1 MKEHE
6 VRHADAREGFDHAE
20 PKSGAIL
27 GLAIGAVISL
37 AVIIGALSVYFN
49 SVWQHA
55 VYEQVLSVPSE
66 TLQEQRNREQWM
78 LTHYGYSDKQKG
90 LVRIPVDRAM
100 ELFAKEASE
109 GKLFYPAKPTL
120 PKPEE
125 PAAAPGAPAT
135 PPAAGQK
142 Q

>member
-6 VRHADAREGFDHAE
+6 VRHADPREGFDHGE
-20 PKSGAIL
+20 PKAKAVF
-27 GLAIGAVISL
+27 GLAVGAVISL
-37 AVIIGALSVYFN
+37 AVIIGAISVYFN
-49 SVWQHA
+49 KVWQDA
-55 VYEQVLSVPSE
+55 VTEKILTVPSE
-66 TLQEQRNREQWM
+66 QLQDLRNRENWM
-78 LTHYGYSDKQKG
+78 MTHYGYADKQKG

-100 ELFAKEASE
+100 ELFAKEAAD

-125 PAAAPGAPAT
+125 PAATPGAPAT
-135 PPAAGQK
+135 PPTAGQK